1 MRSIEDLTPH
11 EQDVELQ
18 HWQGQL
24 SALQLDASN
33 KIDQAQDAYLGN
45 LQASLDAAAAAFERV
60 RQGDLDAGH
69 EVCSH
74 LADIRTLFRR
84 MERVTTSGG
93 PSLA

>member
-11 EQDVELQ
+11 EQDIELQ
-18 HWQGQL
+18 HWQMQI
-24 SALQLDASN
+24 SALQLDAAN

-45 LQASLDAAAAAFERV
+45 LQASLDAASAAFDRM
-60 RQGDLDAGH
+60 RQGDEAAGQ
-69 EVCSH
+69 EVCLH
-74 LADIRTLFRR
+74 LAELRTLFRR